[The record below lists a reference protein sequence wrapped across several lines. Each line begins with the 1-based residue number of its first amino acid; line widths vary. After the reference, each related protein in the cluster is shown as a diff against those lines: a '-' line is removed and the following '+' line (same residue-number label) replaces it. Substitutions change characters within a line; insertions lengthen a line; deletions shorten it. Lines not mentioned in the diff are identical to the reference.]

1 MLLSDGFSYP
11 EFRFSDISQDSKAE
25 RHVIKFLCKSSMCTR
40 KETFPVLVFQT
51 GMKRLKCDG
60 SITVRK
66 SFDCVLSEWQRFY
79 VGLII
84 NDTNRWVS
92 HSVSHM
98 EKLNSLKFP
107 RAEPSEEKHC
117 GKIFCIWN
125 IFHFIF
131 CEKKKYLHVWN
142 NYFFLYNIF
151 FNALIFFF
159 FNKLTKQKIPPCVH
173 RFKNQFLSL
182 LFWWIIVIKNFF
194 YLISHMEENI
204 VPKLT

>member
-1 MLLSDGFSYP
+1 MHKKRNISSVSFSN
-11 EFRFSDISQDSKAE
+11 RD
-25 RHVIKFLCKSSMCTR
+25 
-40 KETFPVLVFQT
+40 ETI
-51 GMKRLKCDG
+51 KCDG

-159 FNKLTKQKIPPCVH
+159 KQTDKTKNPPVSP
-173 RFKNQFLSL
+173 Q
-182 LFWWIIVIKNFF
+182 I
-194 YLISHMEENI
+194 
-204 VPKLT
+204 